1 MSTNYFIL
9 TKPKSAIVS
18 DNYQNQI
25 LSLSPNVDVHLL
37 PKVNLEYYSTRG
49 LFESQLIDW
58 CKQYCSKNSLFLDIG
73 AHSGTYAISLA
84 SVCKEVHAFEP
95 QKMTYYS
102 LCGSVALSGHENIDC
117 HKMALGSADQVGIRS
132 LKIVSHDGGG
142 SSLHSTTGILREE
155 EIEVF
160 TLDYF
165 NFSNVG
171 FIKMDVEENELF
183 VLQGAL
189 ETLRR
194 SNFPPILFE
203 SNTGENHGLFS
214 YLHGLGYKT
223 IPVGGCNNMYLA
235 CEHSI

>member
-18 DNYQNQI
+18 DNHQNQI

-95 QKMTYYS
+95 HKMTYYS

-142 SSLHSTTGILREE
+142 SSLHSTMGILREE

-171 FIKMDVEENELF
+171 FIKMDVEENELY
-183 VLQGAL
+183 VLKGAL
-189 ETLRR
+189 ETLER
-194 SNFPPILFE
+194 NEYPTILFE
-203 SNTGENHGLFS
+203 SNYENHALFS
-214 YLHGLGYKT
+214 FIKEIGYAG
-223 IPVGGCNNMYLA
+223 IIAVAGCNNMFLTVRK
-235 CEHSI
+235 